1 MEVVITEDA
10 SEDIAE
16 GYEFYEE
23 QAVGLGADFAS
34 FIMSE
39 LYSLTKLA
47 GIHEVHFQKYHR
59 KISNRFPF
67 AIFYTVENEVI
78 WIYAI
83 LDTRRD
89 PEWISERLN

>member
-47 GIHEVHFQKYHR
+47 GI
-59 KISNRFPF
+59 
-67 AIFYTVENEVI
+67 AIYLVI
-78 WIYAI
+78 YRLVNLLLQRMTI
-83 LDTRRD
+83 LAARSDR
-89 PEWISERLN
+89 